1 MCWFG
6 KKKDKNSN
14 QSGISKAAGVVIKG
28 GSKLGM
34 GNVMQQT
41 LLAGLPDSLGKM
53 IVNLEKKLG
62 SVPTLEMCKVQMHGN
77 KGFMSSVRLMGVDDD
92 VVDGVLEDAYNK
104 YRLKV

>member
-6 KKKDKNSN
+6 KKKDKSSE
-14 QSGISKAAGVVIKG
+14 QSGVSKAADVAIKG
-28 GSKLGM
+28 GNKLGM
-34 GNVMQQT
+34 QSVMQQT

-62 SVPTLEMCKVQMHGN
+62 SVPNLEMCKIQMHGN
-77 KGFMSSVRLMGVDDD
+77 KGFMSSVKLMGVDVD

-104 YRLKV
+104 YSKTK